1 MDDRTIARTQAR
13 GLATVLEAA
22 GVELDGLWLH
32 YFRLGGDLGVME
44 VEAYL
49 HHALVLPALQRDL
62 LACACN
68 ELAEG
73 HPHRPGT
80 SRGRGRRGRRSAS
93 PPFPT

>member
-1 MDDRTIARTQAR
+1 MPVVDEAAIARAQAR

-32 YFRLGGDLGVME
+32 YFRLGGNLGVME

-68 ELAEG
+68 ELAGG
-73 HPHRPGT
+73 HP
-80 SRGRGRRGRRSAS
+80 RRAPYTAECSSAGEAGAG
-93 PPFPT
+93 

>member
-1 MDDRTIARTQAR
+1 MPVVDEATIARVQAC

-22 GVELDGLWLH
+22 GVELDGLWLQ

-73 HPHRPGT
+73 HP
-80 SRGRGRRGRRSAS
+80 RRAPYAADCS
-93 PPFPT
+93 PAGEAGAG